1 MILLLFSGWGIW
13 LCFTFAD
20 GGRFV
25 KKAAEKSSDS
35 VPDLDDLGH
44 EEDSE
49 VLKSGQEEL
58 VFGL

>member
-1 MILLLFSGWGIW
+1 
-13 LCFTFAD
+13 
-20 GGRFV
+20 V